1 MQISAED
8 LRAKFKTTWPEIK
21 FVWMQD
27 GFYMLPKIEELMQMV
42 YLSQISKLKFNGELM
57 DCDDYSLLLNASI
70 KRQRI
75 DISFDMPAEDSFH
88 WAFGEAFG
96 DKFNRVDETHTLC
109 ICAAQEG
116 IYLIE
121 PQTYEYWITNPKND
135 NVLIIKM

>member
-1 MQISAED
+1 
-8 LRAKFKTTWPEIK
+8 
-21 FVWMQD
+21 MQD
-27 GFYMLPKIEELMQMV
+27 GFYMLPRIEELMQMV
-42 YLSQISKLKFNGELM
+42 YISQISKLKFNGELM

-88 WAFGEAFG
+88 WSFGEAFG
-96 DKFNRVDETHTLC
+96 DKFNRVEELHTIC
-109 ICAAQEG
+109 VCAAQEG